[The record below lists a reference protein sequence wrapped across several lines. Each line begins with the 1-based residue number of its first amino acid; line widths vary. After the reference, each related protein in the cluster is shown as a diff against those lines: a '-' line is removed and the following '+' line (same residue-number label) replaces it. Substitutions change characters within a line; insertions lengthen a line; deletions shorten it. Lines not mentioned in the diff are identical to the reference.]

1 MSSMEISS
9 IDKISPYSNLIF
21 LLLTLLITSAGV
33 FTYNSGILLVL
44 GMQRISSHGP
54 GANGLATTG

>member
-21 LLLTLLITSAGV
+21 LLLTLLITSASV

-44 GMQRISSHGP
+44 GMQRISSRGP